1 MIRTNVLLL
10 VLVFSVHCLSA
21 YGQQPVW
28 HRTLADAQKQATKDG
43 RTLLIHFSGNSCS
56 FCVRMDREVFSSLQ
70 VQQQLR
76 RSVAAVYLNRDVDI
90 AAAMQFGVNRVP
102 ADIIIYPDGTRRD
115 LVGFKSQTQFL
126 QLLDEARFHNLPPRP
141 SPRPNIPPQVA
152 QRSATRAP
160 ESTGADY
167 RVTSKPAQTVPQPVP
182 QPISQ
187 PADFVEVDISA
198 GPGLEGF
205 CPVALREL
213 RQWKRG
219 EERFAGEYQGV
230 IYHFCSA
237 PARDAFLSS
246 PGLYAPEVQGCDPVI
261 LAQDRRAVTGSVR
274 YGVWLDGRLF
284 LFQDA
289 ANRQAFKDAPQ
300 LYSGM
305 RSAAGGSAA
314 AELVSR

>member
-10 VLVFSVHCLSA
+10 VLVFSVHCLA
-21 YGQQPVW
+21 AQGQQTVW
-28 HRTLADAQKQATKDG
+28 HRTLADAQKQAAKDG

-56 FCVRMDREVFSSLQ
+56 FCVKMDREVFSSLH

-90 AAAMQFGVNRVP
+90 AAALQYGVNRVP
-102 ADIIIYPDGTRRD
+102 TDIIIYPDGTRRD
-115 LVGFKSQTQFL
+115 LVGGKSQTQFL
-126 QLLDEARFHNLPPRP
+126 QLLEEARFHNLPPRP

-167 RVTSKPAQTVPQPVP
+167 RITSKPAQPVP

-237 PARDAFLSS
+237 PARDAFLSN
-246 PGLYAPEVQGCDPVI
+246 PGLYAPEAQGCDPVI
-261 LAQDRRAVTGSVR
+261 LAKDRRAVTGSVR
-274 YGVWLDGRLF
+274 FGVWLDGRLF